1 MTDRFVRVDLI
12 LTADDPRLRVWG
24 LLSRTT
30 DDLLVIWSEDMDAAR
45 KEMGDEG
52 NGLLLEEE
60 DSVIDAEECDTP
72 DAAWA
77 ALAVHRLTH
86 G

>member
-12 LTADDPRLRVWG
+12 LTEDDPRLRVWG

-30 DDLLVIWSEDMDAAR
+30 DDLLVIWSEDMDAAIQ
-45 KEMGDEG
+45 EMGAEG
-52 NGLLLEEE
+52 NGLLAEEE
-60 DSVIDAEECDTP
+60 DSIVDAEQADTP